1 MLHVDDHGL
10 DALTHE
16 PFDNIETQGPH
27 LFRRL
32 DAVRCVGRITKIQHM
47 LGRHILGDLASHG
60 NTAKTR
66 IEYADWSRRSLCLNP
81 PYSHACNRMLPR
93 RSQSRLFCGVV
104 SLPRDTLKAM
114 SLPQRVTKTHAT
126 GNDFVVYLDKS
137 GKFEPTADEVRFLCD
152 RHFGIGGDGL
162 IRLTRPDFVSDL
174 SDDQLS
180 DVLAGGTKWFMDY
193 RNADG
198 SLAEMCGNGTRA
210 ITLFAQREGVAD
222 STEPFRLGTRA
233 GVKILTPRGNMRPY
247 GANVFQVEMG
257 EWKIG
262 ETDAYE
268 VTIPGTEGS
277 ARGTFVDMG
286 NPHVVAVIEDA
297 FASLPVVESLDLV
310 TKPVVVSGH
319 RIRPGTWRIVR
330 VDDIDQNTGVGEA
343 TMRVNERGCGETLS
357 CGTGL
362 CATGIVLR
370 AKTGIATW
378 DITVRGG
385 TLRVDV
391 TDSDVKLTGA
401 ATLVADIDLL

>member
-1 MLHVDDHGL
+1 
-10 DALTHE
+10 
-16 PFDNIETQGPH
+16 
-27 LFRRL
+27 
-32 DAVRCVGRITKIQHM
+32 
-47 LGRHILGDLASHG
+47 
-60 NTAKTR
+60 
-66 IEYADWSRRSLCLNP
+66 
-81 PYSHACNRMLPR
+81 
-93 RSQSRLFCGVV
+93 
-104 SLPRDTLKAM
+104 M

-180 DVLAGGTKWFMDY
+180 DVLAGGAQWFMDY

-286 NPHVVAVIEDA
+286 NPN
-297 FASLPVVESLDLV
+297 VEF
-310 TKPVVVSGH
+310 
-319 RIRPGTWRIVR
+319 VR
-330 VDDIDQNTGVGEA
+330 VDDIDQSTGVGEA

-370 AKTGIATW
+370 AKTGISHW